1 MDGSENGKKTVAILG
16 ASGMLGS
23 MLYRAL
29 KDKFNLILT
38 FRTEKNLAAF
48 DQAFG
53 ALDIRHQAF
62 LFDFNCI
69 YEDYLKNFKGTHESP
84 RYRELLDRL
93 KAADGVV
100 NCVGIIIPY
109 AQIDRAG
116 TFFINSALPHLLA
129 DKFGKKL
136 IHITSDCVFN
146 GSSGFPYDEN
156 SLPSPTDLYGLSKSL
171 GEPLNCLTLRTSIVG
186 PEIEGFCSLLEW
198 FRRQRGK
205 AVKGYNRHFW
215 NGVTTREFANICGKI
230 FENRSDYPECG
241 IYHVF
246 SNPVSKYEMLLKF
259 RDKYGIDCDIAADG
273 SSKLNRTLTTVK
285 DLNARLNIPDF
296 DTMLKAL

>member
-1 MDGSENGKKTVAILG
+1 MDEFNNGKKTVAILG

-38 FRTEKNLAAF
+38 FRNETNRAAF
-48 DQAFG
+48 NKAFG
-53 ALDIRHQAF
+53 ALDIRHQTL
-62 LFDFNCI
+62 LFDFNGI

-93 KAADGVV
+93 QAADGVV
-100 NCVGIIIPY
+100 NCVGIIIPH

-129 DKFGKKL
+129 DTFGKKL
-136 IHITSDCVFN
+136 IHITTDCVFN

-156 SLPSPTDLYGLSKSL
+156 SPPSPTDLYGLSKRL

-186 PEIEGFCSLLEW
+186 PEIEGFLSLLEW
-198 FRRQRGK
+198 FKSQRGK
-205 AVKGYNRHFW
+205 TVKGYSRHFW
-215 NGVTTREFANICGKI
+215 NGVTTREFADICGKI
-230 FENRSDYPECG
+230 FLNRSDYPENG

-246 SNPVSKYEMLLKF
+246 SNPLSKYEMLLKL
-259 RDKYGIDCDIAADG
+259 RDKYGIDCDIIADG
-273 SSKLNRTLTTVK
+273 SSELNRTLATVK
-285 DLNARLNIPDF
+285 DLNARLAISDF